1 LSVAGSLE
9 DLSFPDILQV
19 VHLSRQSGTLVV
31 SAPDGERRVRFRNGL
46 VCDASLGDSS
56 PKLEDIL
63 VTRGVVPPAALA
75 PARARQESSG
85 ESLAVA
91 LVGMGALSQETLDR
105 VVRDELR
112 SLVRSFVLMQEGEFR
127 FEVDEDATPP
137 EDAAVR
143 DGLGPESILTGLPG
157 AVPPRWPAEPP
168 AVNGSLPRRVLV
180 VSERSFLTLSLV
192 EELERDSFEAVTCS
206 SPLVGLDRAREMAGR
221 GEAFFVVADLI
232 LPDRTR
238 TGWGGGLELVR
249 GLREIVP
256 EIVVIVVGELQHAS
270 VAALAR
276 AAGAAGYVPLPDLR
290 DVTFDEAG
298 IRVRDFCVRLGSAL
312 CLSDQL
318 SGIDWNAGGR
328 TVRVAD
334 PLSLLRGLVGE
345 LHASGAG
352 DVTVLVLRLASEYFE
367 RAALFALDRGMA
379 VCRGAFG
386 EPLDR
391 RMRGAAIPL
400 TGGSMF
406 ERVVAAREGFIGAL
420 PADATE
426 EALRNCLGSPQATQ
440 SAVLPVISGRDV
452 YGVLY
457 GDNAPSGTPFE
468 DLRALEIFL
477 SQAGLTMQN
486 ALLRRRLERL
496 TQHHPAPGR
505 EAAA

>member
-46 VCDASLGDSS
+46 VCDASLGDSN
-56 PKLEDIL
+56 PKLEEIL
-63 VTRGVVPPAALA
+63 VARGVVPPAALG

-105 VVRDELR
+105 VVREEIR

-127 FEVDEDATPP
+127 FEVDEDAPP
-137 EDAAVR
+137 PDDAAIKE
-143 DGLGPESILTGLPG
+143 GLGPESILTGLPG
-157 AVPPRWPAEPP
+157 AAPPRWPAEPP
-168 AVNGSLPRRVLV
+168 AATGSLPRRVLV

-192 EELERDSFEAVTCS
+192 EELERDSFETITCDA
-206 SPLVGLDRAREMAGR
+206 PQAGLDRARELAGR
-221 GEAFFVVADLI
+221 GEPFFVVADLV

-238 TGWGGGLELVR
+238 TGWGGGTELIR

-256 EIVVIVVGELQHAS
+256 DVVVIVVGEVRHPS
-270 VAALAR
+270 AAAVAR

-290 DVTFDEAG
+290 DVTFDAIG
-298 IRVRDFCVRLGSAL
+298 IPIRDFCVRLGSAL

-318 SGIDWNAGGR
+318 SHIDWNAGGR
-328 TVRVAD
+328 TLRVAD
-334 PLSLLRGLVGE
+334 PLALLRGLVGE
-345 LHASGAG
+345 LHATGAR
-352 DVTVLVLRLASEYFE
+352 DVTLLVLRLASEYFE
-367 RAALFALDRGMA
+367 RAALFALEHQTA

-406 ERVVAAREGFIGAL
+406 ERVVAEREGFVGLL
-420 PADATE
+420 PSDPTE
-426 EALRNCLGSPQATQ
+426 EALRNCLGSPLATQ
-440 SAVLPVISGRDV
+440 SAVLPVISGREV
-452 YGVLY
+452 HGVLY
-457 GDNAPSGTPFE
+457 GDNAPTGTPFE
-468 DLRALEIFL
+468 DLKALEIFL
-477 SQAGLTMQN
+477 SQAGLTLQN
-486 ALLRRRLERL
+486 ALLRRRLESLSQRE
-496 TQHHPAPGR
+496 PAPGG

>member
-46 VCDASLGDSS
+46 VCDASLGDKS
-56 PKLEDIL
+56 PRLEDIL
-63 VTRGVVPPAALA
+63 VARGVVPPAALA
-75 PARARQESSG
+75 PARARREASG

-91 LVGMGALSQETLDR
+91 LVAMGALSQETLDR
-105 VVRDELR
+105 VVREELR

-127 FEVDEDATPP
+127 FEVDEDAPPP
-137 EDAAVR
+137 EESSVQE
-143 DGLGPESILTGLPG
+143 GLGPETILTGMAG
-157 AVPPRWPAEPP
+157 AAPPWPVEPP
-168 AVNGSLPRRVLV
+168 ADSGSVPRRVLL
-180 VSERSFLTLSLV
+180 VSERSFLTLSLA
-192 EELERDSFEAVTCS
+192 EELQHDSFETVTCDTAQA
-206 SPLVGLDRAREMAGR
+206 GIDRAREMAAR
-221 GEAFFVVADLI
+221 GESFFVVADLV

-238 TGWGGGLELVR
+238 TGWGGGIELVR

-256 EIVVIVVGELQHAS
+256 GLFVVMVGDLRHES
-270 VAALAR
+270 AAAAAR
-276 AAGAAGYVPLPDLR
+276 AAGAAGYVPLPELR
-290 DVTFDEAG
+290 DAAFDEVG

-318 SGIDWNAGGR
+318 SHIDWNAAGR
-328 TVRVAD
+328 AVRVAD

-345 LHASGAG
+345 LSATGAG

-367 RAALFALDRGMA
+367 RAALFALEHGTA

-386 EPLDR
+386 EPLDK
-391 RMRGAAIPL
+391 RMRGMVIPL
-400 TGGSMF
+400 GGGSMF
-406 ERVVAAREGFIGAL
+406 ERVVAAREGFIGAV
-420 PADATE
+420 PSDATE
-426 EALRNCLGSPQATQ
+426 EALRSGLGSPQASH
-440 SAVLPVISGRDV
+440 SAVLPVMSGRDV

-468 DLRALEIFL
+468 DLKALEIFL
-477 SQAGLTMQN
+477 TQAGLTLQN
-486 ALLRRRLERL
+486 ALLRRRLEKLAQRD
-496 TQHHPAPGR
+496 PAAGG

>member
-56 PKLEDIL
+56 PRLEDIL
-63 VTRGVVPPAALA
+63 VARGVVPPAALG
-75 PARARQESSG
+75 PARARQESTG

-137 EDAAVR
+137 EETPIR

-168 AVNGSLPRRVLV
+168 AAIGSVPRRVLV
-180 VSERSFLTLSLV
+180 VSERSFLRLSLV
-192 EELERDSFEAVTCS
+192 EELERDSFEATTCD
-206 SPLVGLDRAREMAGR
+206 SPQTGIDRAREMAAR
-221 GEAFFVVADLI
+221 GEAFFVVADLV

-249 GLREIVP
+249 GLREIVADV
-256 EIVVIVVGELQHAS
+256 VVIAVGELRHPSAMT
-270 VAALAR
+270 VTR

-290 DVTFDEAG
+290 DVTFDEVG
-298 IRVRDFCVRLGSAL
+298 IRIRDFCVRLASAL

-318 SGIDWNAGGR
+318 SRIDWNAGGR

-345 LHASGAG
+345 LHATGAG
-352 DVTVLVLRLASEYFE
+352 DVTLLVLRLASEYFE
-367 RAALFALDRGMA
+367 RAALFALEQGTA
-379 VCRGAFG
+379 ICRGAFG

-406 ERVVAAREGFIGAL
+406 ERVVAEREGFIGPL
-420 PADATE
+420 PSDPTE

-440 SAVLPVISGRDV
+440 SAVLPVMSGRDV

-468 DLRALEIFL
+468 DLKALEIFL
-477 SQAGLTMQN
+477 SQAGLTLQN
-486 ALLRRRLERL
+486 ALLRRRLEKL
-496 TQHHPAPGR
+496 TQHDSAPGG